1 MRHADYLMVYVTCA
15 SPEQAQRLADNLVGE
30 RLAACANILPGMRAV
45 YRWRG
50 AVERD
55 EETVLL
61 LKTTAV
67 RLERLVARAVELHSY
82 EVPCVVALP
91 LVGGHADYLEWIENA
106 TEERS

>member
-1 MRHADYLMVYVTCA
+1 MKNAEHLMVYVTCA
-15 SPEQAQRLADNLVGE
+15 SPEQAQRMADTLVGE

-67 RLERLVARAVELHSY
+67 RLERLVERAVELHSY

-106 TEERS
+106 TEEQS